1 MAENT
6 TLFTV
11 IAIIIIAIMIVG
23 MMVSQGRYKALEARN
38 NKIKLLTLQQ
48 RRLQNLLRSLPAN
61 YLSPELRDFLY
72 QALLQNLKSHSDLV
86 PDKNTLLKDD
96 YQQLKTERERV
107 KQNPPAP
114 IDILMSADRVSI
126 YRGLL
131 KSLYQF
137 IRSNYETGRLKKDH
151 AEKMIKQIE
160 IKLVE
165 TAVEFFTLTGKEFR
179 QQGKFRQT
187 RNALQK
193 ALDTI
198 EESSYGPQFQ
208 QESFKIRSD
217 LNRVIDDWHASRD
230 LQSQASQGKL
240 ADEMTSMVDD
250 QDSWKKKQTYE

>member
-11 IAIIIIAIMIVG
+11 IAIVIVAIMIVG

-38 NKIKLLTLQQ
+38 NQIKMLALQQ
-48 RRLQNLLRSLPAN
+48 RRLQNLLRSLPSN

-72 QALLQNLKSHSDLV
+72 QALLQNLKSHGALV

-96 YQQLKTERERV
+96 FDQLKAERERV
-107 KQNPPAP
+107 KQNPPP
-114 IDILMSADRVSI
+114 PLDILMSADRAST

-151 AEKMIKQIE
+151 AEKMLKQIE

-179 QQGKFRQT
+179 QQSQFRQT
-187 RNALQK
+187 RNAYQK

-198 EESSYGPQFQ
+198 EASPYAAQFQ

-217 LNRVIDDWHASRD
+217 LDKVIEDWHASRNA
-230 LQSQASQGKL
+230 QSQASQVKL
-240 ADEMTSMVDD
+240 AEEMTSLVDD